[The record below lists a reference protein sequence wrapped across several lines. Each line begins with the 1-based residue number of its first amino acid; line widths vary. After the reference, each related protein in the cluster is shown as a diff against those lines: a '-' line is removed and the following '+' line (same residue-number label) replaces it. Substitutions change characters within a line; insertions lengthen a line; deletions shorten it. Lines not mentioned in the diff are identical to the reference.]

1 MCLAAAC
8 ENECVR
14 KKLPKR
20 SSLTPLLPRGK
31 RERRRVEFLGGAAV
45 GAFGVLIVCVFALS
59 GVQQLL
65 LRSPNVAAVVSAILV
80 DLANGDRAASSI
92 GTLTVNPVLVAAAQ
106 AKANDM
112 AEKGYFA
119 HISPD
124 GVDPWHWFKEAGY
137 KFAYAGENLA
147 VDFSDSGDVNTAW
160 MNSPTHRENLLNP
173 KYTEIGIATAQGMY
187 QGHLTTFVVQEFG
200 TPAAG
205 KAPVAV
211 TQQVPSNP
219 VEIATAQPDTG
230 IVLGE
235 QSPAT
240 PAPIKKPAAKPAPIA
255 QAPVPQAKAIATTE
269 PALAAALASDA
280 ASDKPFWAAFVG
292 FPKDTMR
299 YAYFIIGLLVLLAL
313 AVDTGLEF
321 HRHHRRRAFH
331 AGVLL
336 ISMGLLFFAAD
347 YFFFAKPVLAAHDT
361 GSAQTSLAR

>member
-1 MCLAAAC
+1 MAC
-8 ENECVR
+8 ENEGVR
-14 KKLPKR
+14 KRFTRNSRFQRFLPK
-20 SSLTPLLPRGK
+20 GK

-59 GVQQLL
+59 GLQQLL

-80 DLANGDRAASSI
+80 DLANGDRAASSL

-137 KFAYAGENLA
+137 AFTYAGENLA
-147 VDFSDSGDVNTAW
+147 VDFSDSGDVNSAW

-205 KAPVAV
+205 KAPVAT
-211 TQQVPSNP
+211 TQQVPENP
-219 VEIATAQPDTG
+219 AEIATAQPDTG
-230 IVLGE
+230 VVLGE
-235 QSPAT
+235 QSPA
-240 PAPIKKPAAKPAPIA
+240 APIPAKKKSSKPAPVA
-255 QAPVPQAKAIATTE
+255 TASAPQLNAVATTD

-280 ASDKPFWAAFVG
+280 ASNKPFWAAFVG

-321 HRHHRRRAFH
+321 RRHHRKRAFH
-331 AGVLL
+331 AGILL
-336 ISMGLLFFAAD
+336 ITMGLLFFAAD
-347 YFFFAKPVLAAHDT
+347 YFFFADPVLAARDT
-361 GSAQTSLAR
+361 QAASVSIAL

>member
-1 MCLAAAC
+1 MAC
-8 ENECVR
+8 ENERVR
-14 KKLPKR
+14 KRFTR
-20 SSLTPLLPRGK
+20 SSRFQRLLPRGK

-59 GVQQLL
+59 GLQQLL

-80 DLANGDRAASSI
+80 DLANGDRTASSL

-112 AEKGYFA
+112 ATYGYFA
-119 HISPD
+119 HISPQ
-124 GVDPWHWFKEAGY
+124 GVDPWHWFEQAGY
-137 KFAYAGENLA
+137 KFTYAGENLA

-200 TPAAG
+200 TPSAT
-205 KAPVAV
+205 KAEVKV
-211 TQQVPSNP
+211 TDTIPANPS
-219 VEIATAQPDTG
+219 EIATAQPAG
-230 IVLGE
+230 GVVLGE
-235 QSPAT
+235 QVPKAPAPVRRAPAT
-240 PAPIKKPAAKPAPIA
+240 AKVAVAAPAPSSNA
-255 QAPVPQAKAIATTE
+255 VATTE

-280 ASDKPFWAAFVG
+280 ASNKPFWAAFVG

-299 YAYFIIGLLVLLAL
+299 YTYFVIGLLVLLAL

-321 HRHHRRRAFH
+321 RRHHRRRAFH
-331 AGVLL
+331 AGILL
-336 ISMGLLFFAAD
+336 VSMCLLFFAAD
-347 YFFFAKPVLAAHDT
+347 YLFFAKPALAAYDK
-361 GSAQTSLAR
+361 GPAQTSLAR